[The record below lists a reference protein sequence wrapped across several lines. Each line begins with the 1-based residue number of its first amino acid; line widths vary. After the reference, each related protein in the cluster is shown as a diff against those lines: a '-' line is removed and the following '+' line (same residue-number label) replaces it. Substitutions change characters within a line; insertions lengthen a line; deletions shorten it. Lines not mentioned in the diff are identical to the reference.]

1 MPARLTASHL
11 VGRQGELAELELA
24 FCEATSGRPGVILL
38 GGDSGVGKTRLVT
51 ELTDTE
57 AATGALVL
65 RGECL
70 EQGEGEL
77 PYAPLLGALR
87 PLVRD
92 KDPALDAIS
101 PGGRAHLASL
111 LPSLGSAA
119 GTHPSAAGTYAS
131 GGGQGAGQLQLFEAL
146 LELIE
151 VLSTRA
157 PVILLLEDIHWA
169 DSSTRAFIAFLARS
183 LRRERVLLLLTYRTD
198 ELHRRHPLRPL
209 LTELDR
215 LERTRRIALS
225 PLDRAEL
232 AEVLADLLGNAVEE
246 SLLDRLLLRTEGN
259 PLYVEELLAAGLDG
273 RGAPPQSLNDAF
285 MLRIERLSPEA
296 RSTARAVA
304 VGGRVDE
311 PTLTAL
317 TGIGGDALH
326 ETLRTAIAEN
336 VLLAGDDDRYRF
348 RHALLREA
356 VYDDLLPGERGELH
370 LATALAL
377 EAREA
382 PPCIED
388 EVERVAQIATHY
400 AAAGDQPAALR
411 ATIAAAKSARR
422 AHAYADIAELL
433 ERALELW
440 PRVADPETI
449 SGMQQLELL
458 AETAAAKGMAGDWM
472 RAEALQLRGLEL
484 AGDDLRA
491 RSRLLSGLSQTQW
504 KLNRGREG
512 LDTAQQALAL
522 MPADE
527 ADCDRAELLAFL
539 ARTRVLRGQFRSA
552 IADGELALA
561 AATAAGDRCTVG
573 AVLNTLGMARIA
585 IGEVSEGE
593 AQLRQA
599 MDVAREVGD
608 ADALAVAV
616 CNLGDLLALAGRTR
630 DALEVIKE
638 AIATT
643 PQTLRRSFGWMR
655 LTLTI
660 LAFEIG
666 DWELARSD
674 HGPARSTLSGVA
686 VIFRHTR
693 DAELA
698 LGLGDEEAAAAAL
711 TAAEPLV
718 RATTEA
724 QWHGLYGSLLAEL
737 RRRQGDLTA
746 ARKAVMDALDEL
758 EVCTEDV
765 MRIARVTAVGMAVEA
780 DQALRARDLRD
791 DAAEQDAM
799 VRAGIHLDR
808 LEAAASDGG
817 PVERAWLTVGRAE
830 SARAA
835 GRSKPALWAA
845 AAAEFDALE
854 RPYPAAT
861 ARWRQAEALV
871 ENDDRDGA
879 AEVARGALAVAH
891 QLGAGWLAGEL
902 AALCARARLQVE
914 ARPARSDRPAA
925 EPEEETPFG
934 LTPRELQVLSLIADG
949 ATNRQIGAAL
959 FMAEKTA
966 SVHVSRILAKLG
978 VQSRT
983 QAAAVAHRLH
993 LPALAE
999 PSSL

>member
-1 MPARLTASHL
+1 VTFGNGNGAS
-11 VGRQGELAELELA
+11 E
-24 FCEATSGRPGVILL
+24 
-38 GGDSGVGKTRLVT
+38 
-51 ELTDTE
+51 
-57 AATGALVL
+57 
-65 RGECL
+65 
-70 EQGEGEL
+70 
-77 PYAPLLGALR
+77 
-87 PLVRD
+87 
-92 KDPALDAIS
+92 
-101 PGGRAHLASL
+101 
-111 LPSLGSAA
+111 
-119 GTHPSAAGTYAS
+119 
-131 GGGQGAGQLQLFEAL
+131 GAGQLQLFEAL

-151 VLSTRA
+151 ALSTRA

-169 DSSTRAFIAFLARS
+169 DGSTRAFIAFLARS

-215 LERTRRIALS
+215 LERTRRIELS
-225 PLDRAEL
+225 PWDRAEL
-232 AEVLADLLGNAVEE
+232 AEVLADLLGDAADEL
-246 SLLDRLLLRTEGN
+246 LLDRLLLRTEGN

-285 MLRIERLSPEA
+285 MLRIERLPAEA
-296 RSTARAVA
+296 RATARAVA

-311 PTLTAL
+311 PTLAAL
-317 TGIGGDALH
+317 TGLSDDALR
-326 ETLRTAIAEN
+326 ETLRAAIAEN

-356 VYDDLLPGERGELH
+356 VYDDLLPGERGDLH
-370 LATALAL
+370 RATALAL
-377 EAREA
+377 EARELPA
-382 PPCIED
+382 CIED

-422 AHAYADIAELL
+422 VHAYADVADLL

-440 PRVADPETI
+440 SRVPDAEAI
-449 SGMQQLELL
+449 AGMQQLELL
-458 AETAAAKGMAGDWM
+458 AEAATVHGMAGDWA
-472 RAEALQLRGLEL
+472 RAEALQLRALEL

-491 RSRLLSGLSQTQW
+491 RSRLLSGLAQTQW

-527 ADCDRAELLAFL
+527 TDADRAELLAFL
-539 ARTRVLRGQFRSA
+539 ARTRVLRGQFRNA

-561 AATAAGDRCTVG
+561 AATAAGNRRTVG
-573 AVLNTLGMARIA
+573 QVLNTLGMARIA
-585 IGEVSEGE
+585 IGEVAQGE
-593 AQLRQA
+593 AQLREA
-599 MDVAREVGD
+599 MEVANEVGD

-630 DALEVIKE
+630 DALNVIKE
-638 AIATT
+638 AITTT
-643 PQTLRRSFGWMR
+643 PQTLRRTFSWMR
-655 LTLTI
+655 LTLTV
-660 LAFEIG
+660 LAFEVG

-674 HGPARSTLSGVA
+674 QGPARSALSGTVL
-686 VIFRHTR
+686 IFRYTR

-698 LGLGDEEAAAAAL
+698 LGFGHEEEAEAAL
-711 TAAEPLV
+711 AAAEPLV
-718 RATTEA
+718 RVNAEA

-737 RRRQGDLTA
+737 RRRQGDLAA
-746 ARKAVMDALDEL
+746 ARAAVMRALDEL

-765 MRIARVTAVGMAVEA
+765 MRIARVTAVGIAVEA

-791 DAAEQDAM
+791 TEAERDALL
-799 VRAGIHLDR
+799 RAGIHLDR

-817 PVERAWLTVGRAE
+817 PVERAWLAIGRAE

-871 ENDDRDGA
+871 ERDDRDSA
-879 AEVARGALAVAH
+879 AAVARDALAVARE
-891 QLGAGWLAGEL
+891 LGAGWLEDEL
-902 AALCARARLQVE
+902 SALAARARLQVD
-914 ARPARSDRPAA
+914 AGTPGGGAAA
-925 EPEEETPFG
+925 EPEAETPFG

-993 LPALAE
+993 LPALAG
-999 PSSL
+999 PPATDMSRHASL

>member
-1 MPARLTASHL
+1 MTASHL

-24 FCEATSGRPGVILL
+24 FREATSGRPGVILL
-38 GGDSGVGKTRLVT
+38 GGDSGVGKTRLVA
-51 ELTDTE
+51 ELTDSE
-57 AATGALVL
+57 AVAGALVL

-77 PYAPLLGALR
+77 PYAPILGALR
-87 PLVRD
+87 PLVRG
-92 KDPALDAIS
+92 KDPALDTIS
-101 PGGRAHLASL
+101 PSSRSHLAVL
-111 LPSLGSAA
+111 LPSLGASVAGLGSGAA
-119 GTHPSAAGTYAS
+119 EGT
-131 GGGQGAGQLQLFEAL
+131 GQLQLFEAL

-151 VLSTRA
+151 TLSTRA
-157 PVILLLEDIHWA
+157 PLILVLEDIHWA

-215 LERTRRIALS
+215 VERTRRIGLS

-232 AEVLADLLGNAVEE
+232 AEVLADLLGSAADET
-246 SLLDRLLLRTEGN
+246 LLDRLLMRSEGN

-285 MLRIERLSPEA
+285 MLRIEKLSPEA
-296 RSTARAVA
+296 RAAARAVA

-311 PTLTAL
+311 PMLAAL
-317 TGIGGDALH
+317 TGIDGDALH
-326 ETLRTAIAEN
+326 ETLRAAIAEN

-377 EAREA
+377 EAHE
-382 PPCIED
+382 PPACIED

-422 AHAYADIAELL
+422 VHAYADVAELL

-440 PRVADPETI
+440 PRVADAEVI
-449 SGMQQLELL
+449 SGTQQLELL
-458 AETAAAKGMAGDWM
+458 AETASVQGMAGDWP
-472 RAEALQLRGLEL
+472 RAEALQLRALEL
-484 AGDDLRA
+484 AGDDARV

-512 LDTAQQALAL
+512 LETAQQALKL
-522 MPADE
+522 MMTVEETDA
-527 ADCDRAELLAFL
+527 DRAELLAFL
-539 ARTRVLRGQFRSA
+539 ARTRVLRGQFRAA
-552 IADGELALA
+552 ITDGERALVLAN
-561 AATAAGDRCTVG
+561 AAGDRCTVG
-573 AVLNTLGMARIA
+573 QVLNTLGMARIA

-593 AQLRQA
+593 AQLREA
-599 MDVAREVGD
+599 MEVAREVSD

-630 DALEVIKE
+630 EALDVIKDG
-638 AIATT
+638 IATT
-643 PQTLRRSFGWMR
+643 PQTLRRTFSWMR

-660 LAFEIG
+660 LAFEVG

-674 HGPARSTLSGVA
+674 QGPARSGLNGVA
-686 VIFRHTR
+686 LIFRHTR

-698 LGLGDEEAAAAAL
+698 LGFGDEEAAEAAL
-711 TAAEPLV
+711 AEAEPLV
-718 RATTEA
+718 RVNSEA

-737 RRRQGDLTA
+737 RRRQGDLAA
-746 ARKAVMDALDEL
+746 ARTAVMRALDEL

-780 DQALRARDLRD
+780 DHALRARDLRD
-791 DAAEQDAM
+791 ADAEHEAM
-799 VRAGIHLDR
+799 TRAGIHLDR

-817 PVERAWLTVGRAE
+817 PVEQAWLAVGQAE

-835 GRSKPALWAA
+835 GRSKPALWASA
-845 AAAEFDALE
+845 AAAFDALE

-871 ENDDRDGA
+871 EADERDA
-879 AEVARGALAVAH
+879 ATEVVRAALAVA
-891 QLGAGWLAGEL
+891 QELGAGWLEAEL
-902 AALCARARLQVE
+902 GALCARARLQVE
-914 ARPARSDRPAA
+914 ARPTRADATA
-925 EPEEETPFG
+925 EPETETPFG